1 MRKRTRWGV
10 VLVTALATLPSMGR
24 AQQRGD
30 EWCDRNRNWSSD
42 RAEFCE
48 VRDSTM
54 GSAGSLGVDASPNGG
69 ISVEGAARSDIH
81 VRARVTAT
89 AQTEARA
96 REIAAAVRVQSAG
109 DRLESDGPTDLGRQE
124 SWSVSYRLTV
134 PRHMGLDLK
143 TVNGGISVRD
153 VEGRIEFETN
163 NGGVNLAGV
172 GGDVRGRT
180 TNGGVS
186 VDLDGPGWQGEGL
199 DVETSNGGV
208 TIAVPDGYSARV
220 EAGTVNGG
228 LRSDFPTSAG
238 ADGRRR
244 RSFEATLGS
253 GGAPIRVR
261 TSNGGVR
268 IRRK

>member
-1 MRKRTRWGV
+1 MTKRTG
-10 VLVTALATLPSMGR
+10 LGLALATVLLTFPSPGK

-30 EWCDRNRNWSSD
+30 DWCDRNNWSSD

-48 VRDSTM
+48 VRELTM

-69 ISVEGAARSDIH
+69 ISVEGAGRSDIH
-81 VRARVTAT
+81 VRARVSAR
-89 AQTEARA
+89 AETEARA
-96 REIAAAVRVQSAG
+96 RQIAAAVRVQPSG
-109 DRLESDGPTDLGRQE
+109 DRLETDGPSGLDRGE
-124 SWSVSYRLTV
+124 SWSVSYRITV
-134 PRHMGLDLK
+134 PRQMGLDLK

-153 VEGRIEFETN
+153 VEGRIELETN
-163 NGGVNLAGV
+163 NGGVNLSGV
-172 GGDVRGRT
+172 AGDVRGRT

-186 VDLDGPGWQGEGL
+186 VDLDGPAWQGEGL
-199 DVETSNGGV
+199 DLETSNGGV
-208 TIAVPDGYSARV
+208 TIAVPDGYSARL

-228 LRSDFPTSAG
+228 LRSDFPTTTAS
-238 ADGRRR
+238 DGRRR